1 MTAALVCP
9 LHAIPIAAATV
20 NFPEVLLFTGGGRT
34 DIGVA
39 HGTVKL

>member
-20 NFPEVLLFTGGGRT
+20 NFPEVLHSQEVGGQTLGLHM
-34 DIGVA
+34 V
-39 HGTVKL
+39 L